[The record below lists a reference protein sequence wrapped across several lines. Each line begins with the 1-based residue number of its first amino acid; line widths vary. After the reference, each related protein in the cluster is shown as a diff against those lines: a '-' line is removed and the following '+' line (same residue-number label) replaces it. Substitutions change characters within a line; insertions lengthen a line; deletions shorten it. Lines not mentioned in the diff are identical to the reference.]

1 MVMMITVYVIILRSD
16 MSIDGIN
23 GLVIVERGRN
33 VLQSPSLPMM
43 KSDPFHRRTSR
54 RRRHNSSPSWSSS
67 SSSSLCMKL
76 DQDENE
82 KHSFQDLSRRHESE
96 RIDNSNIDNIDDKDQ
111 TTNNNKPQIDTRR
124 SVVDLSSQGNM
135 SLDRREML
143 MSMTAAAA
151 FLLPTLAFAGTTA
164 ANDTP
169 KSLEDI
175 QFGNGSWKSSDEI
188 NNDKDNNPLDNT
200 TDGGSSLSLSPQ
212 EDLSSSKF
220 IPASF
225 VTYLTRFL
233 INYDEGVS
241 SWWTQQ
247 RQSYQLLSP
256 YEQQTKVGKD
266 FGNLSASLQATIQ
279 QYLLPST
286 ETGST
291 GTAAAT
297 LTIQR
302 RYERLFETFANTY
315 YNSDNNGNPGLT
327 SNESQDEIGRQLC
340 LLAAT
345 LPPNIQPKGSI
356 KRLLMQLQQQQQQ
369 QKQSSQR
376 DASADLSTDLSRLL
390 PTDVYSCTLQA
401 TSDGSS
407 SSSYKI
413 QPPISLYQV
422 GVGEEFGQAA
432 TATAFGPLAA
442 TVLTREMPKY
452 PFNIYMLFGVSGAT
466 GCALT
471 HSLVIPLD
479 VVKTKAQTNP
489 DDKEYSNLIVGAQR
503 ILDEDGVS
511 GLLTGAQATLAGYF
525 WYGLSVY
532 PSYAFFKRWLKST
545 VLPIDVAV
553 AHAND
558 IALVAGALA
567 AVIASIGLT
576 PLEAA
581 RIRVVADPDRY
592 RPLGLVGT
600 LKVIAEEGQTQQHD
614 GDAAG
619 ELKES
624 LQSLYAGLPSLMT
637 RQVIFGSVKFLAFER
652 ACEAIYAVS
661 PSLRDATWTSLIV
674 SLLAGGFSGALSS
687 FVSQPADAVLT
698 YVAAAQETV
707 AASESSSI
715 VSANGRTGSAATLTV
730 DTNQSGGG
738 GGGGGKGMGVLE
750 GCRRMIDES
759 GPSSLFR
766 GLGSRSLWAASIIAG
781 QFLLYDVFRTFFG

>member
-1 MVMMITVYVIILRSD
+1 MVITFYVIILRSD
-16 MSIDGIN
+16 RNIVGIN

-33 VLQSPSLPMM
+33 VLRSPSVPMM
-43 KSDPFHRRTSR
+43 KSDAFHKHTSR
-54 RRRHNSSPSWSSS
+54 RRRIRNSSPSSSSS
-67 SSSSLCMKL
+67 SSSSLCTKL
-76 DQDENE
+76 DQDDNEN
-82 KHSFQDLSRRHESE
+82 HSFQDLSRHHDRE
-96 RIDNSNIDNIDDKDQ
+96 RIDNSNIDNKDQ
-111 TTNNNKPQIDTRR
+111 TTNNEKPQIDTRR
-124 SVVDLSSQGNM
+124 TVVDLSSQSSM
-135 SLDRREML
+135 VLDRREML
-143 MSMTAAAA
+143 ISMTAAA
-151 FLLPTLAFAGTTA
+151 FLLPTLVFADTTTA
-164 ANDTP
+164 LTSPNDTP

-188 NNDKDNNPLDNT
+188 NNNNNNPPDNT
-200 TDGGSSLSLSPQ
+200 TGGDSSLSLPQ
-212 EDLSSSKF
+212 EDLSSKF

-247 RQSYQLLSP
+247 RQSYQLLSL
-256 YEQQTKVGKD
+256 YEQQTKLGKD
-266 FGNLSASLQATIQ
+266 FGTLSASLQVTLQ

-286 ETGST
+286 ETAT

-297 LTIQR
+297 LTIQK

-315 YNSDNNGNPGLT
+315 YNSDNNENPGVI
-327 SNESQDEIGRQLC
+327 SNASHDEIGRQLC

-345 LPPNIQPKGSI
+345 LPSNIQPKGSI
-356 KRLLMQLQQQQQQ
+356 KKLLMQLQQQQQQ
-369 QKQSSQR
+369 QQKRPSQS
-376 DASADLSTDLSRLL
+376 DASADLSTDLSKLL

-401 TSDGSS
+401 TSDSSSSS
-407 SSSYKI
+407 SSSYYQI